1 VISIGVKVRGFVKL
15 EAFNPETGE
24 RRLLADWF
32 PNQILLSGMAQ
43 MDLRS
48 DWMDW
53 CQVGTSDAAVSEVQT
68 SLQGHVAGTSTLAPA
83 ETIVGAQ
90 ATPPYYGWRQTVYR
104 FDLLT
109 GSNQNLNEVGVGWG
123 DGEPGNENTLISRAL
138 IVDINDDRITPTWK
152 VGEQLDMTYELRYY
166 PPLVDATGDV
176 TLNGV
181 VYNYIV
187 RAAAVT
193 STFDWGTPVGDQM
206 GMRPAA
212 GYWVAWD
219 SDIGAITD
227 AGPTSGLSAN
237 CDNSNQYDLV
247 VAPAYTIGMVC
258 DCGSAGWNLVGG
270 MRSLVFNTKA
280 GSYQVQFTADIAEP
294 TAGDPIPKDNTFSMH
309 FQFDLSWDW
318 Q

>member
-1 VISIGVKVRGFVKL
+1 MMKL
-15 EAFNPETGE
+15 EAVNAVTGK

-48 DWMDW
+48 DWMTW

-68 SLQGHVAGTSTLAPA
+68 SLQGWVAGTNTLAPA
-83 ETIVGAQ
+83 GSIVGAQ

-104 FDLLT
+104 FDVLT

-123 DGEPGNENTLISRAL
+123 DGSPGNENTLISRAL
-138 IVDINDDRITPTWK
+138 IVDINDVRITPTWI
-152 VGEQLDMTYELRYY
+152 VGEYLDMTYELRYY

-181 VYNYIV
+181 VYIYIL

-193 STFDWGTPVGDQM
+193 STFDWGTPIGDKM
-206 GMRPAA
+206 GMRAAA

-237 CDNSNQYDLV
+237 CDNGNQYDLV

-258 DCGSAGWNLVGG
+258 DCGSAAARK
-270 MRSLVFNTKA
+270 M
-280 GSYQVQFTADIAEP
+280 
-294 TAGDPIPKDNTFSMH
+294 
-309 FQFDLSWDW
+309 
-318 Q
+318 